1 MPGGGR
7 TVAGAF
13 GALGVYTSTV
23 LPRVGREREH
33 WLARAARIPDPVLRD
48 QALTALREKSANV
61 DATGV
66 FATLAPR
73 RNRAAVV
80 RAGTALQI
88 AVDYLDSL
96 SESVGEGGLEEG
108 LRMQR
113 VLLAASAPE
122 EAHDLFLGDIT
133 GAEDGGYLGEL
144 IADCA
149 RASVVLPRIAECRG
163 PLRAAIARCAD
174 GQAHTHAAAG
184 GDSRA
189 LKGWAEGL
197 EARGAYTWWEVA
209 AGASS
214 SVAAHALLALAAD
227 DRSTVADAE
236 RTDAA
241 YFPSIG
247 ALTVLLDD
255 LVDLDEDVS
264 VREHNYIPYYADDQA
279 VAERLGSIAEQAQA
293 AIAPLPRR
301 GRHEAILA
309 GVAGF
314 YLAQPA
320 ADAPRW
326 KATRARLLESLGAPT
341 RVLTAFSR
349 LRGRG

>member
-7 TVAGAF
+7 AVAEAF
-13 GALGVYTSTV
+13 GALSVYATAV
-23 LPRVGREREH
+23 LPRIRDERDRRLE
-33 WLARAARIPDPVLRD
+33 RAARIPDPVLRA
-48 QALTALREKSANV
+48 QALASLREKSANV

-73 RNRAAVV
+73 RNRPTVV
-80 RAGTALQI
+80 RAGATLQI
-88 AVDYLDSL
+88 AVDYLDTL
-96 SESVGEGGLEEG
+96 SESLAEGDLNGG
-108 LRMQR
+108 LRMQQA
-113 VLLAASAPE
+113 LLATVTPG
-122 EAHDLFLGDIT
+122 EAADVSGGLSGS
-133 GAEDGGYLGEL
+133 GDGGYLGEL

-149 RASVVLPRIAECRG
+149 QASAVLPRIAECRA
-163 PLRAAIARCAD
+163 PLRAAVARCAE
-174 GQAHTHAAAG
+174 GQAYTHAAAG

-189 LKGWAEGL
+189 LEGWAKGL
-197 EARGAYTWWEVA
+197 GAGDSYDWWEAA

-214 SVAAHALLALAAD
+214 SVGAHARLALAAD
-227 DRSTVADAE
+227 AGATTADAE
-236 RTDAA
+236 RVDAA
-241 YFPSIG
+241 YFPSVG

-255 LVDLDEDVS
+255 LVDLEEDVA
-264 VREHNYIPYYADDQA
+264 VGEHNYIPYFADDRA
-279 VAERLGSIAEQAQA
+279 VAERLGSIAERARA

-320 ADAPRW
+320 ARAPRW
-326 KATRARLLESLGAPT
+326 AVTRRRLLESLGAPA

-349 LRGRG
+349 LRGSG